1 MWRGQPRGSATLP
14 TSTMNKKDKTKV
26 ESNVKADVLMRANHI
41 YDDFKFFANGVRV
54 LFLIHRNK
62 EGGETNNTKV
72 RKVITRNKE
81 EFRLELIKLVD
92 EKERAAMLREPL
104 PYRIY
109 SCVNARDIEKA
120 IRQFKFEQLEAD
132 YYDDELRHGFY
143 YDSKNRFVGALMT
156 PSSRMKDQSYF
167 VIDVDNE
174 EGRDVMGEALGG
186 IAQAGAKIIMQYATK
201 NGWHIV
207 SEPFNP
213 NLFNVPGVEIKKDG
227 LLLLSY

>member
-1 MWRGQPRGSATLP
+1 
-14 TSTMNKKDKTKV
+14 MNKKDKTKI
-26 ESNVKADVLMRANHI
+26 ESNVKYDILLKAKHI
-41 YDDFKFFANGVRV
+41 FDEFKFFSDGVRV

-72 RKVITRNKE
+72 RKVITRDSE
-81 EFRLELIKLVD
+81 EFRLELIKLID
-92 EKERAAMLREPL
+92 EKERAAMLREPI

-109 SCVNARDIEKA
+109 SSVNARDIEKA
-120 IRQFKFEQLEAD
+120 IRQFKFEQLESD
-132 YYDDELRHGFY
+132 YYDDESRHNFY

-167 VIDVDNE
+167 IFDVDNV
-174 EGRDVMGEALGG
+174 EGRDMMGEALSVL
-186 IAQAGAKIIMQYATK
+186 AVCDAKIIMQYATK

-213 NLFNVPGVEIKKDG
+213 NTFSCPGVEIKKDG
-227 LLLLSY
+227 LLLLAY

>member
-1 MWRGQPRGSATLP
+1 
-14 TSTMNKKDKTKV
+14 MNKKDKTKV
-26 ESNVKADVLMRANHI
+26 EANVKADVIMRANHI
-41 YDDFKFFANGVRV
+41 YDEFKFFTDGVRV
-54 LFLIHRNK
+54 MFLIHRNK

-72 RKVITRNKE
+72 RKVITRDKE

-92 EKERAAMLREPL
+92 EKERAAMLREPI

-109 SCVNARDIEKA
+109 SSVNARDIEKA

-132 YYDDELRHGFY
+132 YYDDESRRSFY

-167 VIDVDNE
+167 IFDVD
-174 EGRDVMGEALGG
+174 DVPGVDKQGEALS
-186 IAQAGAKIIMQYATK
+186 ALGACGANIVIQYRTK

-207 SEPFNP
+207 TEPFNP
-213 NLFNVPGVEIKKDG
+213 NTFSCPGVEIKKDG